1 MSEFNCVL
9 VSDAAFDEFN
19 ANDNARFADI
29 YKAVP
34 DGCVFIVSLPSVK
47 PVKNKTVL
55 PALKKYAD
63 KNGIVCEF
71 NTLTQNE
78 LVKFIAKWANANGK
92 FISQVNAT
100 LRRLVF
106 KGLRSHLSMTAF
118 YNIFF
123 NLIRINRRLKRI
135 IS

>member
-55 PALKKYAD
+55 PALKNMPIKTESFASSILLL
-63 KNGIVCEF
+63 KTSLLSLLQNGRMQTENSF
-71 NTLTQNE
+71 H
-78 LVKFIAKWANANGK
+78 
-92 FISQVNAT
+92 
-100 LRRLVF
+100 R
-106 KGLRSHLSMTAF
+106 
-118 YNIFF
+118 
-123 NLIRINRRLKRI
+123 
-135 IS
+135 

>member
-47 PVKNKTVL
+47 PVK
-55 PALKKYAD
+55 
-63 KNGIVCEF
+63 
-71 NTLTQNE
+71 
-78 LVKFIAKWANANGK
+78 
-92 FISQVNAT
+92 
-100 LRRLVF
+100 
-106 KGLRSHLSMTAF
+106 
-118 YNIFF
+118 
-123 NLIRINRRLKRI
+123 INPFCLH
-135 IS
+135 